1 VRTGKPGPKA
11 PPTLTELPY
20 LGEKWT
26 APSERVIN
34 FFRYH
39 LTHVKGE
46 LAGQPLV
53 LADWQVQ
60 DIVKPLF
67 DTRTPDLM
75 RQIRTCYVEV
85 PRKNAKSTLGAGLAL
100 YLLFADDEPGAEI
113 VSAAADREQAA
124 IVFDIAKSMVEA
136 SPVLKAMAK
145 IYRREIVVPSRTGE
159 SVYKVISSEAYS
171 KHGFNLHG
179 AIIDEVH
186 AHQDGGELYGVLT
199 KGMGSR
205 RQPVTFAITTAG
217 HDRKETSL
225 CWQLHQRALRVKAGL
240 TVDPSFL
247 GVVYAAPDEADWTD
261 RKVWAMANPGLGVTV
276 KEAFLEQEC
285 RRAQDMPTYE
295 NEFRQYHLDQWTE
308 SVKAWL
314 QMSKWDRGGKKPVDR
329 EALKGRRCFGGLD
342 MATNTDLAALV
353 LVFPDDDTAQD
364 LEKLVLTREHGGGSP
379 GMSVLV
385 HAWCPQDGIR
395 RRAQKDHAPYDAWAR
410 DGYLEATE
418 GDAVD
423 QETIRERILEYA
435 AEFQI
440 VELGYDDWN
449 MGYLGPKLLADGLN
463 LHPIRQTFKALSGA
477 TKMLERL
484 VLKGLIRHGG
494 HPVLRWCIA
503 NTVVA
508 KDGPENV
515 KPSKEKSPERIDLT
529 VALVMALD
537 CASRVEGPSVY
548 ETRGVLAL

>member
-1 VRTGKPGPKA
+1 VKPGPKA

-26 APSERVIN
+26 APSERVVN

-46 LAGQPLV
+46 LAGQPLI
-53 LADWQVQ
+53 LPDWQIT

-85 PRKNAKSTLGAGLAL
+85 PRKNNKSTLGAGLAL
-100 YLLFADDEPGAEI
+100 YLLFADGEPGAEI
-113 VSAAADREQAA
+113 VSAASDQQQAA

-136 SPVLKAMAK
+136 SPILFAMSK
-145 IYRREIVVPSRTGE
+145 VYRREIVVPSKTGD
-159 SVYKVISSEAYS
+159 SVYRVISSEAYS
-171 KHGFNLHG
+171 KHGMNLHG
-179 AIIDEVH
+179 AIIDEVQ
-186 AHQDGGELYGVLT
+186 AHQDAGELYGVLT

-217 HDRKETSL
+217 FDKTETSL
-225 CWQLHQRALRVKAGL
+225 CWQLHQRAVRVKAGL
-240 TVDPSFL
+240 SVDPSFL
-247 GVVYAAPDEADWTD
+247 GVIYAAPDEADWTD
-261 RKVWAMANPGLGVTV
+261 PKVWALANPGLGTSL
-276 KEAFLEQEC
+276 KLSFLEQEC
-285 RRAQDMPTYE
+285 RRAQDMPAYE

-308 SVKAWL
+308 TIKAWIPL
-314 QMSKWDRGGKKPVDR
+314 SKWDRGAKPVSR
-329 EALKGRRCFGGLD
+329 EALARRRCFAGLD

-353 LVFPDDDTAQD
+353 LAFPDEANATFD
-364 LEKLVLTREHGGGSP
+364 L
-379 GMSVLV
+379 LV
-385 HAWCPQDGIR
+385 HAWCPAEGIR
-395 RRAQKDHAPYDAWAR
+395 RRAQRDHAPYDVWAR
-410 DGYLEATE
+410 EGYLEATE
-418 GDAVD
+418 GDSVD

-435 AEFQI
+435 AEFDL

-449 MGYLGPKLLADGLN
+449 MGYLGPKLLADGIN
-463 LHPIRQTFKALSGA
+463 MRPIRQTFKALSGA
-477 TKMLERL
+477 TKLLERC
-484 VLKGLIRHGG
+484 VLKRALRHGG

-503 NTVVA
+503 NTVIA

-537 CASRVEGPSVY
+537 CASRSQGPSVY
-548 ETRGVLAL
+548 ESRGVMVL

>member
-1 VRTGKPGPKA
+1 VKPGPKA
-11 PPTLTELPY
+11 PPTQKELPF
-20 LGEKWT
+20 LGPTDW
-26 APSERVIN
+26 PHERVVN

-46 LAGQPLV
+46 LAGQPLM
-53 LADWQVQ
+53 LAPWQKQ

-67 DTRTPDLM
+67 DTRTLDGM
-75 RQIRTCYVEV
+75 RTIRTCYVEV
-85 PRKNAKSTLGAGLAL
+85 PRKNGKSSLGAGLAL

-113 VSAAADREQAA
+113 VSAAADRDQAA

-136 SPVLKAMAK
+136 SPILSAMAK
-145 IYRREIVVPSRTGE
+145 IYRREIVVPSPTGE
-159 SVYKVISSEAYS
+159 SVYRVISSEAYS
-171 KHGFNLHG
+171 KHGYNLHA

-240 TVDPSFL
+240 AVDPSFL
-247 GVVYAAPDEADWTD
+247 GVVYAAPNEADWTD
-261 RKVWAMANPGLGVTV
+261 RKMWALANPGLGVTV
-276 KEAFLEQEC
+276 KESFLEQEC
-285 RRAQDMPTYE
+285 RRAQDMPAYE

-314 QMSKWDRGGKKPVDR
+314 PMAKWDRGAKPVSR
-329 EALKGRRCFGGLD
+329 AALKGRPCNGGLD

-353 LVFPDDDTAQD
+353 LVFPDPDGVQYD
-364 LEKLVLTREHGGGSP
+364 
-379 GMSVLV
+379 VLV
-385 HAWCPQDGIR
+385 QAWCPQDGIR
-395 RRAQKDHAPYDAWAR
+395 RRAQKDHAPYDVWAR
-410 DGYLEATE
+410 EGYLEATE

-435 AEFQI
+435 AEFQL

-449 MGYLGPKLLADGLN
+449 MGYLGPKLLAEGVN
-463 LHPIRQTFKALSGA
+463 MRPIRQTFKALSGA
-477 TKMLERL
+477 TKLLERL
-484 VLKGLIRHGG
+484 VLKRGLRHGG

-508 KDGPENV
+508 KDGPENI

-537 CASRVEGPSVY
+537 CVVRSQGPSVY
-548 ETRGVLAL
+548 ETRGVLVL

>member
-1 VRTGKPGPKA
+1 VKPGPKA

-26 APSERVIN
+26 RPSERVTN

-46 LAGQPLV
+46 LAGQPLI

-67 DTRTPDLM
+67 DTRNADLM
-75 RQIRTCYVEV
+75 RTIRTCYVEV
-85 PRKNAKSTLGAGLAL
+85 PRKNAKSTIGAGLAL

-113 VSAAADREQAA
+113 VSAAADRDQAA
-124 IVFDIAKSMVEA
+124 IVFDIAKSMVGA
-136 SPVLKAMAK
+136 SPILSAMAK
-145 IYRREIVVPSRTGE
+145 IYRREIVVPAPTGE
-159 SVYKVISSEAYS
+159 SVYRVISSEAYS
-171 KHGFNLHG
+171 KHGYNLHG

-217 HDRKETSL
+217 HDRTETSL

-240 TVDPSFL
+240 AIDPSFL
-247 GVVYAAPDEADWTD
+247 GVVYAAPEEADWTD
-261 RKVWAMANPGLGVTV
+261 RRVWAIANPGLGLTV

-285 RRAQDMPTYE
+285 LRAQDMPAYE

-308 SVKAWL
+308 SIKSWL
-314 QMSKWDRGGKKPVDR
+314 PLSKWDRGRTPVDR
-329 EALKGRRCFGGLD
+329 EALRGRRCFAGLD

-353 LVFPDDDTAQD
+353 LAFPDDETTAATYD
-364 LEKLVLTREHGGGSP
+364 I
-379 GMSVLV
+379 LV
-385 HAWCPQDGIR
+385 HAWCPTDGIR
-395 RRAQKDHAPYDAWAR
+395 RRAQKDHAPYDVWAR
-410 DGYLEATE
+410 EGFLEPTE

-449 MGYLGPKLLADGLN
+449 MGYLGPKLLADGIN
-463 LHPIRQTFKALSGA
+463 MRPIRQTFKALSGA
-477 TKMLERL
+477 TKLLERC
-484 VLKGLIRHGG
+484 VLKRALRHGG

-503 NTVVA
+503 NTVIA
-508 KDGPENV
+508 KDGPENI

-537 CASRVEGPSVY
+537 CASRSQGPSAY
-548 ETRGVLAL
+548 EARGVLVL

>member
-1 VRTGKPGPKA
+1 MRPGPKA

-26 APSERVIN
+26 RPSERVVN

-46 LAGQPLV
+46 LAGQPLI
-53 LADWQVQ
+53 LADWQVH
-60 DIVKPLF
+60 DIVEPLF
-67 DTRTPDLM
+67 NTRTPDLM
-75 RQIRTCYVEV
+75 RVKRTCYVEV

-100 YLLFADDEPGAEI
+100 YLLFGDDEPGAEI

-136 SPVLKAMAK
+136 SPILSAMAR
-145 IYRREIVVPSRTGE
+145 IYRREIVVPSPTGE

-186 AHQDGGELYGVLT
+186 AHQDGGELYSVLT

-225 CWQLHQRALRVKAGL
+225 CWQLHQRALRIKAGL
-240 TVDPSFL
+240 VEDPSFL

-261 RKVWAMANPGLGVTV
+261 RKVWAIANPGLGVTV

-314 QMSKWDRGGKKPVDR
+314 QMSKWDRGKKRVDR
-329 EALKGRRCFGGLD
+329 AALKGRRCFGGLD

-353 LVFPDDDTAQD
+353 LVFPDDANETFD
-364 LEKLVLTREHGGGSP
+364 
-379 GMSVLV
+379 VLV
-385 HAWCPQDGIR
+385 HAWCPADGIR

-435 AEFQI
+435 AEFEL

-477 TKMLERL
+477 TKTLERC
-484 VLKGLIRHGG
+484 VLKGLLRHGG

-537 CASRVEGPSVY
+537 CA
-548 ETRGVLAL
+548 TRQQTPWDGAALVL

>member
-1 VRTGKPGPKA
+1 MKRGPKDQ
-11 PPTLTELPY
+11 PTRTALPF
-20 LGEKWT
+20 LGPT
-26 APSERVIN
+26 DYPSERVVN

-53 LADWQVQ
+53 LAPWQIA

-67 DTRTPDLM
+67 DTRTSDGM
-75 RQIRTCYVEV
+75 RAIRTCYVEV

-113 VSAAADREQAA
+113 VSAAADRDQAA

-136 SPVLKAMAK
+136 SPILSAMAK
-145 IYRREIVVPSRTGE
+145 IYRREIVVPSPTGE
-159 SVYKVISSEAYS
+159 SIYKVISSEAYS
-171 KHGFNLHG
+171 KHGYNLHG

-186 AHQDGGELYGVLT
+186 AHQDDGELYGVLT

-225 CWQLHQRALRVKAGL
+225 CWQLHQRALRVNAGL
-240 TVDPSFL
+240 TEDPSFL

-276 KEAFLEQEC
+276 KEGFLEQEC
-285 RRAQDMPTYE
+285 RRAQDMPAYE

-308 SVKAWL
+308 SIKAWL
-314 QMSKWDRGGKKPVDR
+314 PISKWDRGRKPVDP
-329 EALKGRRCFGGLD
+329 EALKGRVCYGGLD

-353 LVFPDDDTAQD
+353 LVFPDEAGAQYD
-364 LEKLVLTREHGGGSP
+364 
-379 GMSVLV
+379 VLV
-385 HAWCPQDGIR
+385 HAWCPAEGIR
-395 RRAQKDHAPYDAWAR
+395 RRSQRDHAPYEAWAR
-410 DGYLEATE
+410 GGVLEATE

-435 AEFQI
+435 ADYELR
-440 VELGYDDWN
+440 ELGFDDWN
-449 MGYLGPKLLADGLN
+449 MGYLAPKLLAEGIN
-463 LHPIRQTFKALSGA
+463 MRPIRQTFKALSGA
-477 TKMLERL
+477 TKHLERL
-484 VLKGLIRHGG
+484 VLKNAIRHGG

-515 KPSKEKSPERIDLT
+515 KPSKEKSHERIDLT

-537 CASRVEGPSVY
+537 CAVRGQAMGVPAISVM
-548 ETRGVLAL
+548 G